1 MGMQNKEEI
10 VRILPI
16 KIRKLLEE
24 NKIKYEHLQE
34 IRFRVGQPVL
44 LKYQNQEIV
53 LKEKKEIGEKKY
65 SSYFF
70 SKEEMK
76 ETMEYI
82 SNFSMY
88 AFENEMRQG
97 FLTIPGGHRVGIAG
111 KVFVEQGRIKRIT
124 NIGMLNIRIA
134 HEVIGCSKKIIDFLW
149 EKGEFCH
156 TLIISPPGGGKTTL
170 LRDIIREIAGEKSS
184 LTVGVVD
191 ERSEIAASYMGVPQN
206 QLGSR
211 CDVMDGC
218 PKAEGMLM
226 LLRSMAPDVIAL
238 DEIGGREDID
248 ALKNGRN
255 CGCKI
260 LATIH
265 GNSLEEIRKKTQMKE
280 FIENQGFERYV
291 VLENRLQTGKIK
303 EILDETGKK
312 IVQVS

>member
-1 MGMQNKEEI
+1 MQNKEEI
-10 VRILPI
+10 VRILPV
-16 KIRKLLEE
+16 KIRKLFDE
-24 NKIKYEHLQE
+24 NKIQYEYLQE

-44 LKYQNQEIV
+44 LQYKNQEFL
-53 LKEKKEIGEKKY
+53 LKEKKEGKEIATCI
-65 SSYFF
+65 F

-97 FLTIPGGHRVGIAG
+97 FLTIQGGHRIGIAG
-111 KVFVEQGRIKRIT
+111 RVFVEQGRVKRIT
-124 NIGMLNIRIA
+124 NIGSLNIRIA
-134 HEVIGCSKKIIDFLW
+134 HEEIGCSKKVIEYLW
-149 EKGEFCH
+149 EKDNFCH

-170 LRDIIREIAGEKSS
+170 LRDIIREIAGERSR

-191 ERSEIAASYMGVPQN
+191 ERSEIAASYMGIPQN
-206 QLGSR
+206 QLGAR

-218 PKAEGMLM
+218 PKAEGLLM

-238 DEIGGREDID
+238 DEIGGEEDLA
-248 ALKNGRN
+248 ALQQGRN

-265 GNSLEEIRKKTQMKE
+265 GNSLEEIRKKPQMKE
-280 FIENQGFERYV
+280 FMNNQGFERYV
-291 VLENRLQTGKIK
+291 ILGNRLQTGTIR
-303 EILDETGKK
+303 EILDHTGQKV
-312 IVQVS
+312 VQV

>member
-16 KIRKLLEE
+16 RIRRLFDE
-24 NKIKYEHLQE
+24 NKIQYEYLQE
-34 IRFRVGQPVL
+34 VRFRVGQPVL
-44 LKYQNQEIV
+44 LQYKNQEFS
-53 LKEKKEIGEKKY
+53 LKEKKEGRGIAACI
-65 SSYFF
+65 F

-76 ETMEYI
+76 ETIEYI

-97 FLTIPGGHRVGIAG
+97 FLTIQGGHRIGIAG
-111 KVFVEQGRIKRIT
+111 KVFVEQGRVKRIT
-124 NIGMLNIRIA
+124 NIGSLNIRIA
-134 HEVIGCSKKIIDFLW
+134 HEVIGCSKKIIQYLW
-149 EKGEFCH
+149 EKDEFCH

-170 LRDIIREIAGEKSS
+170 LRDIIREIAGEKSR

-191 ERSEIAASYMGVPQN
+191 ERSEIAASYMGIPQN
-206 QLGSR
+206 QLGIR

-218 PKAEGMLM
+218 PKAEGLLM

-238 DEIGGREDID
+238 DEIGGEEDLA
-248 ALKNGRN
+248 ALQQGRN

-265 GNSLEEIRKKTQMKE
+265 GSSIEEIKRKPQMKE
-280 FIENQGFERYV
+280 LMANQGFERYV
-291 VLENRLQTGKIK
+291 ILGNRLQTGTIR
-303 EILDETGKK
+303 EILDHTGEKV
-312 IVQVS
+312 VQV

>member
-1 MGMQNKEEI
+1 MQNKEEI

-16 KIRKLLEE
+16 KIRKLFDE
-24 NKIKYEHLQE
+24 NKIQYEYLQE

-44 LKYQNQEIV
+44 LQYKNQEFS
-53 LKEKKEIGEKKY
+53 LKEKKEGKEIAVCI
-65 SSYFF
+65 F

-88 AFENEMRQG
+88 AFENEIRQG
-97 FLTIPGGHRVGIAG
+97 FLTIQGGHRIGIAG
-111 KVFVEQGRIKRIT
+111 KVFVEQGRVKRIT

-134 HEVIGCSKKIIDFLW
+134 HEVIGCSKKVIEYLW
-149 EKGEFCH
+149 ENDNFCH

-170 LRDIIREIAGEKSS
+170 LRDIIREIAGERSR

-191 ERSEIAASYMGVPQN
+191 ERSEIAASYMGIPQN
-206 QLGSR
+206 QLGAR

-218 PKAEGMLM
+218 PKAEGLLM

-238 DEIGGREDID
+238 DEIGGDEDLA
-248 ALKNGRN
+248 ALQQGRN

-265 GNSLEEIRKKTQMKE
+265 GNSLEEIRKKPQMKE
-280 FIENQGFERYV
+280 FMNNQGFERYV
-291 VLENRLQTGKIK
+291 ILGNRLQTGTIR
-303 EILDETGKK
+303 EILDHAGEKV
-312 IVQVS
+312 VQV

>member
-1 MGMQNKEEI
+1 MQNKEEI

-16 KIRKLLEE
+16 SIRKLFDE
-24 NKIKYEHLQE
+24 NEIQYEYLQE

-44 LKYQNQEIV
+44 LQYKNQEFP
-53 LKEKKEIGEKKY
+53 LKEKKEGKGI
-65 SSYFF
+65 STYFF

-97 FLTIPGGHRVGIAG
+97 FLTIQGGHRIGIAG
-111 KVFVEQGRIKRIT
+111 KVFVEQGRVKRIT

-134 HEVIGCSKKIIDFLW
+134 HEVIGCSKNIIEYLW
-149 EKGEFCH
+149 EKDNFCH

-170 LRDIIREIAGEKSS
+170 LRDIIREIAGDRSR

-191 ERSEIAASYMGVPQN
+191 ERSEIAASYMGIPQN

-218 PKAEGMLM
+218 PKAEGLLM

-238 DEIGGREDID
+238 DEIGGEEDLA
-248 ALKNGRN
+248 ALQQGRN

-265 GNSLEEIRKKTQMKE
+265 GNSLEEIKKKPQMRE
-280 FIENQGFERYV
+280 FMDNQGFERYV
-291 VLENRLQTGKIK
+291 ILGNRLQTGTIR
-303 EILDETGKK
+303 EILDHAGKK
-312 IVQVS
+312 VVQV